1 LLYLPKEQ
9 KVRQKFNGSATPST
23 AYVVNTTMGI
33 GGTTTRSQLSSPRT
47 DRIVNTAGC
56 DEGTRILCRKFYLM
70 RSGLKDGLFN
80 ADFGEKPLRVRI
92 LIKITTKS

>member
-33 GGTTTRSQLSSPRT
+33 GG
-47 DRIVNTAGC
+47 
-56 DEGTRILCRKFYLM
+56 
-70 RSGLKDGLFN
+70 
-80 ADFGEKPLRVRI
+80 
-92 LIKITTKS
+92 